1 MQVLS
6 QHVFSYRLFPI
17 MKLFSTY
24 THLIR
29 RAWLLAGA
37 LGVSAALVAC
47 GGGNDSNTPLITV
60 SVSGTISGL
69 AAGQSV
75 TFLET
80 NSGRT
85 ATFSTNGTQTLI
97 ASVPQGAT
105 YSLRVSA
112 QPSGQT
118 CSITNANGTV
128 AAASITN
135 VAVTCANN
143 TVSVSGTITGLTM
156 DRSFT
161 ILESNSGQTA
171 SFSTNGLQ
179 TLFAAVPRGATL
191 SLSISAQSEGHAC
204 TIEQMA
210 SSMTVDGNIIGVV
223 VECTSEVEFILTVTG
238 LPPSQQVTVEGPGGL
253 SYSGG
258 NIQSFSLGSLPLG
271 TVYSFTPS
279 PNDYSIL
286 CSESLTG
293 TAQGTV
299 INLQVVCTDLG

>member
-1 MQVLS
+1 
-6 QHVFSYRLFPI
+6 

-29 RAWLLAGA
+29 RAWLVAGA

-47 GGGNDSNTPLITV
+47 GGGNDSTTPLLTV
-60 SVSGTISGL
+60 SVSGTLSGL

-75 TFLET
+75 TVLET

-118 CSITNANGTV
+118 CSITNASGTV

-171 SFSTNGLQ
+171 SFSANGTQ

-191 SLSISAQSEGHAC
+191 SLSVSAQSEGHTC
-204 TIEQMA
+204 TIDQMA

-223 VECTSEVEFILTVTG
+223 VECTSEEVEFTIMVNG
-238 LPPSQQVTVEGPGGL
+238 LPLSQEVSVEGPGGL
-253 SYSGG
+253 IYSGG
-258 NIQSFSLGSLPLG
+258 NTEAVSLGSLPQG
-271 TVYSFTPS
+271 TEYSFTS
-279 PNDYSIL
+279 RPNDYSIV
-286 CSESLTG
+286 CFGNLTG

-299 INLQVVCTDLG
+299 VNLQVTCEILP

>member
-1 MQVLS
+1 
-6 QHVFSYRLFPI
+6 

-47 GGGNDSNTPLITV
+47 GGNDTNTPLVTV

-69 AAGQSV
+69 ATGQSV

-118 CSITNANGTV
+118 CSITNASGTV
-128 AAASITN
+128 AAASIAN

-143 TVSVSGTITGLTM
+143 TVSVSGNISGLRG

-161 ILESNSGQTA
+161 ISEANSGQTA
-171 SFSTNGLQ
+171 SFSTNGTQ

-191 SLSISAQSEGHAC
+191 SLSTSAQSEGHTC
-204 TIEQMA
+204 TIDQMA

-223 VECTSEVEFILTVTG
+223 VECQINVNLTVTG
-238 LPPSQQVTVEGPGGL
+238 LFEGDTVDVVFTAGADFGR
-253 SYSGG
+253 SGG
-258 NIQSFSLGSLPLG
+258 NVENFRLG
-271 TVYSFTPS
+271 TLRP
-279 PNDYSIL
+279 
-286 CSESLTG
+286 G
-293 TAQGTV
+293 TEYTIEIQGTSAAWISCV
-299 INLQVVCTDLG
+299 FNVGENNQTTLEGLAGNELNNVSVSCIYLD